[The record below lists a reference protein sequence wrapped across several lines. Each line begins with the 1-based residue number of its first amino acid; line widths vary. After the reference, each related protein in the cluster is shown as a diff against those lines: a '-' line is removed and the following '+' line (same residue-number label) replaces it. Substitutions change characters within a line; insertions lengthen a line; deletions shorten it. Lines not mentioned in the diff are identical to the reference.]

1 LETLLRSTA
10 LAGSNRVNTNKTNA
24 DIYIKP
30 DLTRF
35 GMLEFKAANAI
46 IEAGHQAG
54 LAALDKELKH
64 LL

>member
-1 LETLLRSTA
+1 LEILLRSTT

-24 DIYIKP
+24 DFYIKP

-35 GMLEFKAANAI
+35 GMLEFKAADAI
-46 IEAGHQAG
+46 IEAGYEAG
-54 LAALDKELKH
+54 LAALDKELKN